1 MNSCE
6 THDRFAA
13 CLCADALYRSHTHRM
28 ARSQSCRGVYLSGSV
43 CTELLLDTD
52 IRSQETCVDLDS
64 LESASTVLKG
74 NYMTRP
80 LHKCFI
86 YLLLLLYYTHIETHL
101 QAPYG
106 SHSLKC
112 HSASAVQIAAIK

>member
-1 MNSCE
+1 M
-6 THDRFAA
+6 TVLLH
-13 CLCADALYRSHTHRM
+13 LYVHRSFFLSLTHTHRM

-52 IRSQETCVDLDS
+52 IRSQETRVDLDS

-74 NYMTRP
+74 NYMTRS
-80 LHKCFI
+80 LHECFI
-86 YLLLLLYYTHIETHL
+86 YWLLLTTHTETHL

-112 HSASAVQIAAIK
+112 HSASAVQMAAIK